1 MSFELMQAFLRC
13 DWPKGDGHTGQM
25 RVAKVLGLYAELA
38 EDGEAWPSQRYVAK
52 ELGLP
57 LRDVQNAIKVL
68 KSAGHL
74 LKISGHETGERG
86 ITYRVLIPAV
96 AKAPPDLPSPGL
108 TDLNINLEPLDDL
121 HKDRSGESLGVP
133 SGAPPGDANGDSHGN
148 GPSTT
153 ERPKDKETS
162 YRDGITTARSR
173 LSPARGAQ
181 SNHDRRVDATK
192 QALNEAA
199 RTDLSDGTFAD
210 RRQLLDDAYFNSLLG
225 SLKQHPTDDVQ
236 GLRQLALEQLIKLL
250 VNDSA
255 PPVHFDQH
263 DFKQMLSYE
272 DD

>member
-38 EDGEAWPSQRYVAK
+38 EHGEAWPSQSYVAK

-74 LKISGHETGERG
+74 LKISSHETGERG

-96 AKAPPDLPSPGL
+96 TKPRLNLPSPGL
-108 TDLNINLEPLDDL
+108 ADPNVSPDPLGGL
-121 HKDRSGESLGVP
+121 HKDRSGESAGVP

-173 LSPARGAQ
+173 LSPTRDTR
-181 SNHDRRVDATK
+181 SNHNRRVEAAK
-192 QALNEAA
+192 QALNTAA
-199 RTDLSDGTFAD
+199 RAECSGVSFAEY
-210 RRQLLDDAYFNSLLG
+210 RELLDNRYFKSLLAW
-225 SLKQHPTDDVQ
+225 LKQYPTDDIES
-236 GLRQLALEQLIKLL
+236 LRGLALEQLRRLI
-250 VNDSA
+250 NQDPA
-255 PPVHFDQH
+255 PPVRFDRI
-263 DFKQMLSYE
+263 